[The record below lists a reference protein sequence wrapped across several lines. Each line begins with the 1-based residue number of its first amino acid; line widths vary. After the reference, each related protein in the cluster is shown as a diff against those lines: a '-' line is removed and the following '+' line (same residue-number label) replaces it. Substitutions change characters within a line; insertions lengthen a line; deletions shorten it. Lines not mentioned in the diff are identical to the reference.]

1 MNAVKVVLSVDGAD
15 VELVIV
21 VCVLVL
27 VTVVCND
34 VVFISID
41 VVVSVFVFVG
51 IVDLSIKK
59 LLLSQIFLGER
70 FTRERSNFGMFW

>member
-1 MNAVKVVLSVDGAD
+1 MNEVKVVPSMDGAD

-21 VCVLVL
+21 VCVAVL

-34 VVFISID
+34 VVFISIN
-41 VVVSVFVFVG
+41 VVVSVFVFVR

-59 LLLSQIFLGER
+59 ILIGQIFLGER
-70 FTRERSNFGMFW
+70 FTRDRSNL